1 MMTSGASETVEVDRM
16 GEEAKRGLPKPRV
29 RLTRGDMAL
38 IALPIGAF
46 LFWLRSLQGISL
58 QQMNDL
64 GLVSVF
70 SPFTL
75 LALVAMMIGFCMCL
89 QRPRLQ
95 PLILLLHLCLLIFM
109 LYGVTTLIEEAPR
122 FSVLYRHAGYTE
134 YIMRTGT
141 VDPGLDAY
149 FNWTGFFILSAFVTR
164 VMGYP
169 NILSFAVWAP
179 VFFNV
184 IYLAPLHL
192 LFSTFTTSKRLVWLA
207 LWFFCL
213 TNWIGQDYYS
223 PQGLDFFLYLVI
235 IATLLRWFKTQ
246 GMRETQAGATSPRWD
261 GWLSHL
267 PTFVRRGCY
276 WLASP
281 TPGTGTGTESV
292 SPGLRRAL
300 LALLLLIF
308 AFIVASHPLT
318 PFFVL
323 ASVTALVFFRR
334 CTPAWLPVVLAL
346 MMVAWILLMTRAFL
360 AGHLDWV
367 TGGAGHLTSIFSENV
382 GSRVSGSPQHELI
395 AQLRLLITAV
405 VWGLA
410 FVGCLW
416 RMRRGYR
423 DVNALLLA
431 VAPFPLLIVQPYGGE
446 MLLRIYLFSL
456 PCMAFF
462 GASLLY
468 TEHPKGHAASMRY
481 SKRSIIGALTRART
495 ARAPRLFA
503 TPRWKATLTAGLS
516 LLLLAGFLFARYG
529 NERQD
534 YMTSAEVA
542 GVQYL
547 YSMAQPGAVFIAG
560 TDGTPW
566 QSQDFEKYNLL
577 VLTDSL
583 PSAVTQGNTAAIM
596 QFIRDQAPAAAY
608 LILTRSQ
615 EATLEATFGAAP
627 GTLDRLETAL
637 IASGDYRLIYS
648 NPDARILLFTGSTQ
662 KGAA

>member
-1 MMTSGASETVEVDRM
+1 MREETERGFNKQRAS
-16 GEEAKRGLPKPRV
+16 
-29 RLTRGDMAL
+29 LTRVDMAL
-38 IALPIGAF
+38 IALPIGVF
-46 LFWLRSLQGISL
+46 VFWLRSLQGVSL

-75 LALVAMMIGFCMCL
+75 LVLVVLMVSFCGCL
-89 QRPRLQ
+89 QRPRLR

-109 LYGVTTLIEEAPR
+109 LYGVTSLIEEAPR

-134 YIMRTGT
+134 YIVRTGT
-141 VDPGLDAY
+141 VDPSLDAY

-164 VMGYP
+164 SMSYP
-169 NILSFAVWAP
+169 SILSFAGWAP
-179 VFFNV
+179 VFFNL

-192 LFSTFTTSKRLVWLA
+192 LFSTFTTNKRLVWLA

-235 IATLLRWFKTQ
+235 IAALLRWFRPQ
-246 GMRETQAGATSPRWD
+246 ETQVRARSTRWD
-261 GWLSHL
+261 GLLKHL
-267 PTFVRRGCY
+267 PTFARRGYY
-276 WLASP
+276 WIASP
-281 TPGTGTGTESV
+281 APGTESV

-308 AFIVASHPLT
+308 AFVVASHPLT

-323 ASVTALVFFRR
+323 ASVIALVFFRR
-334 CTPAWLPVVLAL
+334 CAPAWLPVVMAL
-346 MMVAWILLMTRAFL
+346 MTAAWILLMTRAFL

-367 TGGAGHLTSIFSENV
+367 TGGVGHLTSIFSENV
-382 GSRVSGSPQHELI
+382 ASRVSGSPDHELI
-395 AQLRLLITAV
+395 AQMRLLTTAV

-416 RMRRGYR
+416 RIRRGYR
-423 DVNALLLA
+423 DVDAMLLA
-431 VAPFPLLIVQPYGGE
+431 IAPFPLLVVQPYGGE
-446 MLLRIYLFSL
+446 MLLRIYLFAL

-462 GASLLY
+462 GASLFY
-468 TEHPKGHAASMRY
+468 NEQAKAQAKEYASEHAASGQQHRQNR
-481 SKRSIIGALTRART
+481 RSTRLLKTPAL
-495 ARAPRLFA
+495 RLFA
-503 TPRWKATLTAGLS
+503 SPRWKAALTAGLS
-516 LLLLAGFLFARYG
+516 ILLLAGFLFARYG

-534 YMTSAEVA
+534 YMTNAEVA

-547 YSMAQPGAVFIAG
+547 YNIAQPGAIFIAG

-566 QSQDFEKYNLL
+566 QSQDFEKYNLF

-583 PSAVTQGNTAAIM
+583 LSAVAQGNAAAIT
-596 QFIRDQAPAAAY
+596 QFIQDKAYTVAY
-608 LILTRSQ
+608 LIFTRSQ
-615 EATLEATFGAAP
+615 EATLEATFDAAP

-637 IASGDYRLIYS
+637 LASGNYRLLYS
-648 NPDARILLFTGSTQ
+648 NHDARILLFIDNTEEGTS
-662 KGAA
+662 